1 MALLSQRGRTPF
13 LQNGRSNG
21 WWRMV
26 KQSRVLCFLSSLL
39 FIEIFK
45 LTAFLFLSA
54 RIRTAGLFL
63 WLTWSIDAERILE
76 EDSGDDLLLIWEKKR
91 EKNAKNSRFS
101 KSLFK
106 KCTKSNWRFFRK
118 ERLIEYK
125 FCFLL
130 WDFFSRLASRKTWN
144 WGSA

>member
-54 RIRTAGLFL
+54 RSRTAGLFCDSRDR
-63 WLTWSIDAERILE
+63 LTRNGYWKRIPE
-76 EDSGDDLLLIWEKKR
+76 TIYYWFEKKR

-106 KCTKSNWRFFRK
+106 KCTNSNWRFFRK